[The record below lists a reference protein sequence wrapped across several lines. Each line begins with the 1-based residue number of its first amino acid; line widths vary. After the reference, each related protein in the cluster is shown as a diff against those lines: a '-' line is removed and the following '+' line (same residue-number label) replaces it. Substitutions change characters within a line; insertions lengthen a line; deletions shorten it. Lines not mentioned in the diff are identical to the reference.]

1 MATQPTPYI
10 SCIITAFNEGR
21 LAQVSIDSMLAQSFK
36 DFELLVVD
44 DGADDATRN
53 TLLHY
58 DDPRIVHIRQANDG
72 LSSARNRALDRARG
86 TYVCFLDADDT
97 RPAWA
102 LATMVQTAIAA
113 NNPDCVLSPG
123 VLQEVRSTADP
134 FYDQSH
140 FNALSGEGMSALI
153 ASDDPHRFE
162 LALRHIACMEPQSA
176 NKMVRRDFLQA
187 HKLRFPAGLFFE
199 DMLFHLGIL
208 INMESYALTTLPTF
222 TYFRRYGRP
231 QVTGTASQTRFD
243 AISVATN
250 ALFLFSESRYYRNP
264 VLRAL
269 VFGAIMKLVKWCGE
283 SVSHE
288 YKYAYDLG
296 VSALLAN
303 LDPRY
308 INTLQIADDWEVRR
322 HASWITPSF
331 AYVRQM
337 M

>member
-1 MATQPTPYI
+1 MATPPDPFI
-10 SCIITAFNEGR
+10 SCIVTAFNEGP
-21 LAQVSIDSMLAQSFK
+21 LAHVSIDSLLSQSFT

-44 DGADDATRN
+44 DGADDATRA
-53 TLLHY
+53 TLSQY

-86 TYVCFLDADDT
+86 TYACFLDADDT

-102 LATMVQTAIAA
+102 FDTMVHTAMAA
-113 NNPDCVLSPG
+113 GNPDCVLSPG

-134 FYDQSH
+134 FYDQRH
-140 FNALSGEGMSALI
+140 FNALSGEGMSALV
-153 ASDDPHRFE
+153 ARDDPQQFE
-162 LALRHIACMEPQSA
+162 QALRHIACMEPQSA
-176 NKMVRRDFLQA
+176 NKMIRRDFLQT
-187 HKLRFPAGLFFE
+187 HRLRFPAGLFFE
-199 DMLFHLGIL
+199 DMLFHLGLL
-208 INMESYALTTLPTF
+208 INMESYALTELPTF

-269 VFGAIMKLVKWCGE
+269 VFGAVMKLVKWCGE

-296 VSALLAN
+296 VRALLAN

-308 INTLQIADDWEVRR
+308 LNTLQIADDWEVRR
-322 HASWITPSF
+322 YAGWITPSF
-331 AYVRQM
+331 HYVRQM
-337 M
+337 L